1 MSAMQRVAVVDPYS
15 SGQYLGPEF
24 IARGFECICVH
35 SQDGA
40 PPIYAASHSP
50 DNFIEEIV
58 GGEASFD
65 ETVARL
71 KEMSCVAVVPGSEPG
86 VVLANRLAIAL
97 GLPSCEPSK
106 LESLRNKHLM
116 QEALAAVGLRSIR
129 QIRSAD
135 IDEVVAWVEGLG
147 AFPVVVKPTQSCG
160 TDNVSICASMDEV
173 RSAFRRTYGKPDLFG
188 NRNDSVL
195 VQEFIDGLE
204 HVVDSVSCDG
214 RHYVTNVSKYKKLR
228 RPDGSIV
235 YDEEIYIHPD
245 EAEVADVVAYGLKV
259 LDALGIVFGAA
270 HMEIM
275 RDARGPVLIEV
286 GARLHGAKSPK
297 NVQLFSDVSQL
308 DLLVDAAVAPDRF
321 RERTSRPP
329 KYWKKSKAIVFI
341 NDRNGTV
348 TSVPGQSLLPTLASY
363 ALAFWYIKPGD
374 TVQET
379 IDLFTSPGGVFL
391 VHPSEEVL
399 QADTARI
406 RQLERE
412 GRLWIV
418 S

>member
-1 MSAMQRVAVVDPYS
+1 MQRVAIVDPYS

-24 IARGFECICVH
+24 IARGFECVCVH
-35 SQDGA
+35 SQEGA
-40 PPIYAASHSP
+40 PPIYGTTHSP
-50 DNFIEEIV
+50 DNFVEEIV
-58 GGEASFD
+58 GARTSFD
-65 ETVARL
+65 AIVARL
-71 KEMSCVAVVPGSEPG
+71 REMACVAVVPGSEPG
-86 VVLANRLAIAL
+86 VVLANRLAAAL

-106 LESLRNKHLM
+106 LEGLRDKYLM
-116 QEALAAVGLRSIR
+116 QEALASAGLRSIR

-135 IDEVVAWVEGLG
+135 IDEIVSWVEGLG
-147 AFPVVVKPTQSCG
+147 SFPVVVKPPQSCG
-160 TDNVSICASMDEV
+160 TDNVSICVDLDGV
-173 RSAFRRTYGKPDLFG
+173 RKAFGRTYGKVDLFG
-188 NRNDSVL
+188 SCNDSVL
-195 VQEFIDGLE
+195 IQEFIDGVE
-204 HVVDSVSCDG
+204 HVVDSVSRDG

-228 RPDGSIV
+228 RADGSIV
-235 YDEEIYIHPD
+235 YDEEVYIHPD
-245 EAEVADVVAYGLKV
+245 ETEVADVVAYGLKV
-259 LDALGIVFGAA
+259 LDALGIGFGAA

-308 DLLVDAAVAPDRF
+308 DLLVDAAVAPERF
-321 RERTSRPP
+321 RERTARPP

-348 TSVPGQSLLPTLASY
+348 SSVPGKTLLPTLASY
-363 ALAFWYIKPGD
+363 ALAFWYINPGD

-391 VHPSEEVL
+391 VHPDEEVL
-399 QADTARI
+399 QADSARI
-406 RQLERE
+406 RQLERD